1 MQLTTKQIE
10 AFYWSVKL
18 GSFSAAASHLNTTQ
32 SAISKR
38 VMELE
43 ETLGVPIFDRGPK
56 RPVVTAKGRQILRYA
71 EEILELCSRI
81 RVTANKQSAFEGSFR
96 LGVTEL
102 AALTWLPEAIRAL
115 QIRYP
120 QLLLEPDVDSGVNLY
135 DKLLANSLD
144 LAIMPG
150 TDWGRNVNSQYV
162 GKIANAW
169 MASPS
174 LAVREGTLSPDDL
187 SDYPV
192 LMQSARSGVSKIY
205 DNWMRQNRIFL
216 KKVFLTN
223 SLAVLGELTIAGLGI
238 SQLPIGYYD
247 AFVKA
252 GMLKVLP
259 SDPPLPPI
267 EYYAVHRK
275 DGVSPVNKMII
286 KEARRHWDHKPRGI
300 PSVQVG

>member
-10 AFYWSVKL
+10 AFYWSAKL
-18 GSFSAAASHLNTTQ
+18 GSFSAAASHLSTTQ

-43 ETLGVPIFDRGPK
+43 QTLGVPVFDRGAK
-56 RPVVTAKGRQILRYA
+56 RPVVTAKGRQILRHA
-71 EEILELCSRI
+71 EEILELCARI
-81 RVTANKQSAFEGSFR
+81 RVTANEQSAFDGSFR

-102 AALTWLPEAIRAL
+102 AALTWLPEAIRTL
-115 QIRYP
+115 QVRYP
-120 QLLLEPDVDSGVNLY
+120 QLLLEPDVDSGVNLF
-135 DKLLANSLD
+135 DKLLAHSLD

-150 TDWGRNVNSQYV
+150 TDWGRNFNSQYV
-162 GKIANAW
+162 GRIENAW

-174 LAVREGTLSPDDL
+174 LSVREETLSPDDL
-187 SDYPV
+187 CAYPV

-238 SQLPIGYYD
+238 SQLPVGYYGP
-247 AFVKA
+247 FVKA
-252 GMLKVLP
+252 GMLKILP
-259 SDPPLPPI
+259 SNPPLPPI

-275 DGVSPVNKMII
+275 DGFSPVNRMIV
-286 KEARRHWDHKPRGI
+286 KEAKRHWNHRAR
-300 PSVQVG
+300 SVPAV